1 MPAHPFT
8 PPADSASRSTS
19 LTRSAVEDVSGE
31 AVTVYFSR
39 DTVKKLEPAGG
50 TCVNPTAGTARG
62 IDSTGEA
69 RGICASSTC
78 EAGGV

>member
-8 PPADSASRSTS
+8 PPADSASRSTP
-19 LTRSAVEDVSGE
+19 LTRSAVEDVSGQ

-39 DTVKKLEPAGG
+39 DTVKKLEQ
-50 TCVNPTAGTARG
+50 PTAGTARG

-69 RGICASSTC
+69 RGICASSTG
-78 EAGGV
+78 EARGF